1 MLVSFSHSFH
11 TVKVLGTLRLLKDH
25 TLDLV
30 RTGFEHKPPW
40 FSNLGLALFVG
51 GWMSNKEVNHT
62 FSLSDIEHKLA

>member
-1 MLVSFSHSFH
+1 MLVSFSHSFN

-40 FSNLGLALFVG
+40 FSNLGLALLLEVG
-51 GWMSNKEVNHT
+51 
-62 FSLSDIEHKLA
+62 